1 MGSVSANDSAD
12 AKSVSELKA
21 RVEAERAG
29 RPFVLFDDPDDGQ
42 QLFVFAPGST
52 AASVGRQPP
61 VDVLLDFDEQ
71 VSRVHARFEQVGDGW
86 EVVDDGLSR
95 NGTFVNGH
103 RVNVRCRLNDGDI
116 LRFGST
122 TVTYRSPG
130 AEQPATPGAAVGLST
145 SQRRVLEALCR
156 PYKGRSGFAN
166 PAPDE
171 QIAEELFLAVG
182 AVRAHLKVLY
192 AKLEVEELPPGEK
205 RVRLVERAFSS
216 GLISE
221 QKL

>member
-1 MGSVSANDSAD
+1 VSANHSAD

-21 RVEAERAG
+21 RAEAERAG
-29 RPFVLFDDPDDGQ
+29 RPFLLFDDPDDGQ
-42 QLFVFAPGST
+42 QLFFFAPDST
-52 AASVGRQPP
+52 AASVGRQAP

-71 VSRVHARFEQVGDGW
+71 VSRVHARFERVGDGW
-86 EVVDDGLSR
+86 EVVDDGVSR
-95 NGTFVNGH
+95 NGTFVNGR
-103 RVNVRCRLNDGDI
+103 RVSGRRRLNDGDV

-130 AEQPATPGAAVGLST
+130 PEQPATPGPSVGLSST
-145 SQRRVLEALCR
+145 QRRVLEALCR

-166 PAPDE
+166 PAADE

-192 AKLEVEELPPGEK
+192 AKLDVEELPPGEK
-205 RVRLVERAFSS
+205 RVRLVERAFSA